1 MKSRLPLIQIK
12 KFRSLGSVLGWAV
25 GAAVLA
31 TLLLQVAESRKETR
45 ALQASLAAA
54 LNRPPPPLPPPLRE
68 APIELADVMTKL
80 QRHANKLYFSGKMEN
95 WKLADFYIEEIEET
109 VKAISK
115 KDIMDGQINVSGLMA
130 GLILPE
136 IEALENVVSKKDLPG
151 FEKHYQALV
160 TSCNACHEAAKRPY
174 LVIELPR
181 TPIFDNQRY
190 APVLPAVAP
199 LASSAG
205 ATPDTL
211 ATSIHPREK

>member
-1 MKSRLPLIQIK
+1 MKSRLQLLQNK
-12 KFRSLGSVLGWAV
+12 KLRSLGSVLGWAV

-31 TLLLQVAESRKETR
+31 ILLMQVAESRKETR

-54 LNRPPPPLPPPLRE
+54 LNRPPPPLPPPCE
-68 APIELADVMTKL
+68 EPIELADVMTKL

-115 KDIMDGQINVSGLMA
+115 KDIMDGQINISGLMA

-190 APVLPAVAP
+190 APVLPAAAP

-205 ATPDTL
+205 ATPAPL
-211 ATSIHPREK
+211 ATSIPHREK